1 MEKMI
6 REIFGGGIVKRFWGQ
21 QGESLG
27 VYDSFIS
34 CTKKFTLHFHP
45 PWFMVVPFF
54 IFLTNATARCLA
66 IDLRKN
72 TLGKG

>member
-6 REIFGGGIVKRFWGQ
+6 REIFGGGIVKRFWGK

-34 CTKKFTLHFHP
+34 CTKKSTLHFHP
-45 PWFMVVPFF
+45 PWFMVVFSFF
-54 IFLTNATARCLA
+54 
-66 IDLRKN
+66 
-72 TLGKG
+72 